1 MSVIARHINILFF
14 LYLYHTAT
22 AQPSVQSATIING
35 QKIFKDSKKPNVYYH
50 LPVDYKLAADAS
62 GKPFFSLI
70 QMRYAGTHKT
80 ADAGI
85 IKYNNLVQFKIS
97 ADGAHQKKIQETA
110 VELKRTNP
118 LAELRILP
126 VRKFYSILVFAS
138 TADRIDADS
147 TDIINAG
154 LSENTNEQADVNNS
168 YWNERTISVR
178 LTDADAQLVE
188 MALQKNQSLLS
199 FSYAMFATFAEKN
212 TATTSI
218 TGSSKLKRKWA
229 DHFQQAANPA
239 NDTTT
244 TILLAK
250 ADVIDLGVDIV
261 RWPSLIQKVDINER
275 LPVRYALFDVYC
287 YDFNNE
293 IRADLYEKRVDIKAT
308 SVNGKEIITTLTF
321 KQSQPEIF
329 AKSLRLGFAVKFDK
343 PFYYRVSEINHDGD
357 MVTTDW
363 KQKEEW
369 GALIDITSSPDK
381 VVLKPKE
388 VEQ

>member
-1 MSVIARHINILFF
+1 MTAIVRHINILFF
-14 LYLYHTAT
+14 MYLYQVAT

-35 QKIFKDSKKPNVYYH
+35 QKVFKDIKNPNLYYH
-50 LPVDYKLAADAS
+50 LPADYKLAADAS

-70 QMRYAGTHKT
+70 QMRYAGTNKT

-97 ADGAHQKKIQETA
+97 ADGAQQRKIQEAAT
-110 VELKRTNP
+110 ELKRTNP
-118 LAELRILP
+118 LAELRMLP

-138 TADRIDADS
+138 TADRSNADT
-147 TDIINAG
+147 TDVINAG
-154 LSENTNEQADVNNS
+154 VSENSNEQADVNNS
-168 YWNERTISVR
+168 YWNERTVSVR

-188 MALQKNQSLLS
+188 TALQKNQSLLS
-199 FSYAMFATFAEKN
+199 FSYAMYAAFTENNA
-212 TATTSI
+212 ATTSI
-218 TGSSKLKRKWA
+218 TGSNKLKKRWA
-229 DHFQQAANPA
+229 DHFQHAANPG
-239 NDTTT
+239 NDTAS

-275 LPVRYALFDVYC
+275 LPARYALFDVYC

-293 IRADLYEKRVDIKAT
+293 IRADLFEKKMEIKAT
-308 SVNGKEIITTLTF
+308 SVNGKEITATLTF
-321 KQSQPEIF
+321 KQSQPEIYARSIRF
-329 AKSLRLGFAVKFDK
+329 GYAVRFDK

-357 MVTTDW
+357 KVTTDW
-363 KQKEEW
+363 IQKEEW

-381 VVLKPKE
+381 IVLKPKE
-388 VEQ
+388 QEQ

>member
-1 MSVIARHINILFF
+1 MTAIARYINIVFF
-14 LYLYHTAT
+14 LTLYQAAP

-35 QKIFKDSKKPNVYYH
+35 QKIFKDSKKTNLYYH
-50 LPVDYKLAADAS
+50 LPVDYKLTTDAA

-70 QMRYAGTHKT
+70 QMRYVGTNKT

-85 IKYNNLVQFKIS
+85 IKYNNIVQFKIS
-97 ADGAHQKKIQETA
+97 ADGVQQKKIQEA
-110 VELKRTNP
+110 AAELKRTNP
-118 LAELRILP
+118 LAELRMLP

-138 TADRIDADS
+138 TADRSDADT
-147 TDIINAG
+147 TDVINAG
-154 LSENTNEQADVNNS
+154 VSENSNEQADVNNS
-168 YWNERTISVR
+168 YWNERTVSVR

-188 MALQKNQSLLS
+188 IALQKNQSLLS
-199 FSYAMFATFAEKN
+199 FSYAMYAVFAEKN
-212 TATTSI
+212 TASGSV
-218 TGSSKLKRKWA
+218 TGSNKLKKKWA

-239 NDTTT
+239 NDTAT

-250 ADVIDLGVDIV
+250 ADVIDLGVDIA
-261 RWPSLIQKVDINER
+261 RWPSLIQKIDINER
-275 LPVRYALFDVYC
+275 LPARYALFDVYC

-293 IRADLYEKRVDIKAT
+293 IRADLFEKKIDIKAI
-308 SVNGKEIITTLTF
+308 SVNGREIITTLTF
-321 KQSQPEIF
+321 KQSQPEIY

-357 MVTTDW
+357 MITTDW
-363 KQKEEW
+363 IQKEEW

-388 VEQ
+388 EEQ